1 MAMSSGIAF
10 LNGEKMEILIAVI
23 SSITTGGV
31 LSFVQFL
38 ITRNDNK
45 KGQKY
50 TACLEM
56 QKKHEEAFK
65 ELEQKTENVTNICI
79 GLAYDR
85 IIHVGEK
92 YLKQGF
98 ITVDQREDFRKYLWQ
113 PYHNAGGNGS
123 GDAMMKAL
131 DDLPI
136 EKGE

>member
-1 MAMSSGIAF
+1 MDIASTILTSS
-10 LNGEKMEILIAVI
+10 VV
-23 SSITTGGV
+23 GV
-31 LSFVQFL
+31 VFSGMFGFIQFL
-38 ITRNDNK
+38 ITRHDTK